1 MPPFILPALTSMT
14 PVIIAAI
21 VTAAAANGSLSL
33 TRGGLIGAGVGI
45 VFFIAGILFVS
56 IVGAVFFLTQTLLTV
71 VLGLPE
77 YVAVYAISFIQ
88 ILQTAVPAAVAG
100 LIIAALAKRPAI
112 NLRRGA
118 LIGGSYGV
126 ISSVVFVVVTMS
138 SFAIVSGPLG
148 ETAILSA
155 VGYGLPL
162 MVIVVTFAINI
173 ALAILIIAFIRSRR
187 PSRPEM

>member
-1 MPPFILPALTSMT
+1 MGLVYLPFLFVAMLSSMVAPA
-14 PVIIAAI
+14 IAAI
-21 VTAAAANGSLSL
+21 VTAAAANRSLSP

-45 VFFIAGILFVS
+45 VFFIAE
-56 IVGAVFFLTQTLLTV
+56 TLLRVGLKLPGYLV
-71 VLGLPE
+71 V
-77 YVAVYAISFIQ
+77 SFIQ

-100 LIIAALAKRPAI
+100 LIIAALAKRPAV

>member
-1 MPPFILPALTSMT
+1 MGLVYLPFSFVAMLSSMVAPA
-14 PVIIAAI
+14 IAAI
-21 VTAAAANGSLSL
+21 VTAAAANRSLSP

-45 VFFIAGILFVS
+45 VFFIAE
-56 IVGAVFFLTQTLLTV
+56 TLLRVGLKLPGYLV
-71 VLGLPE
+71 VS
-77 YVAVYAISFIQ
+77 VVSVIQ

-100 LIIAALAKRPAI
+100 LIIAALAKRPAV
-112 NLRRGA
+112 NLRLGA

-162 MVIVVTFAINI
+162 MVIVVTFAIDI